1 MLVWILQIS
10 LISFILI
17 FLVHH
22 LYHFF
27 VSTLTIPKI
36 RDLVNTPIEKYQ
48 HIFDTI
54 GTNNSFINS
63 STNIELL
70 PTDSDINDYISP
82 NMNINT
88 NTNTNISQNSYLNT
102 KENTM
107 KNELKSFIKKQ
118 LNSGSKGNNDY
129 DDASSVMGFS
139 DTMSV
144 SNYSTF

>member
-1 MLVWILQIS
+1 MLVWIIQIS

-22 LYHFF
+22 LYSFF

-36 RDLVNTPIEKYQ
+36 RDLVNSPIEKYQ

-63 STNIELL
+63 STNIDLL
-70 PTDSDINDYISP
+70 PTDSDINDYITP
-82 NMNINT
+82 NINT
-88 NTNTNISQNSYLNT
+88 NITIPQNSYLDT
-102 KENTM
+102 KGNTM
-107 KNELKSFIKKQ
+107 KNELKNFLKKQ
-118 LNSGSKGNNDY
+118 LHSGGKGNNDY
-129 DDASSVMGFS
+129 DDSSSVMGFS

>member
-1 MLVWILQIS
+1 MLVWIIQIS

-22 LYHFF
+22 LYSFF

-36 RDLVNTPIEKYQ
+36 RDLVNSPIEKYQ

-63 STNIELL
+63 STNIDLL

-82 NMNINT
+82 NINT
-88 NTNTNISQNSYLNT
+88 NTNTLISQNSYLDT
-102 KENTM
+102 KGNNM
-107 KNELKSFIKKQ
+107 KNELKSFLKKQ
-118 LNSGSKGNNDY
+118 LHSGGKSNNDY
-129 DDASSVMGFS
+129 DDSSSIMGFS

-144 SNYSTF
+144 SNYSSF